1 VEAIAAH
8 VSRDPDELL
17 ELATYEAGC
26 EARSAAHKKEEVERE
41 ISRKVRER
49 TLPDEKTLEKQSME
63 VNVERL
69 KELRRERVLSLREL
83 EERSG
88 VSYNTIWRIEDGR
101 QGAHPRTVRKL
112 ANALGVQPSELI
124 REG

>member
-1 VEAIAAH
+1 
-8 VSRDPDELL
+8 
-17 ELATYEAGC
+17 
-26 EARSAAHKKEEVERE
+26 
-41 ISRKVRER
+41 
-49 TLPDEKTLEKQSME
+49 ME
-63 VNVERL
+63 VNVQRL

-112 ANALGVQPSELI
+112 AGALGVDPKELI
-124 REG
+124 REAR

>member
-1 VEAIAAH
+1 
-8 VSRDPDELL
+8 
-17 ELATYEAGC
+17 
-26 EARSAAHKKEEVERE
+26 
-41 ISRKVRER
+41 
-49 TLPDEKTLEKQSME
+49 ME

-88 VSYNTIWRIEDGR
+88 VSYNTIWRLEDGR
-101 QGAHPRTVRKL
+101 QGAHPRTVRTL
-112 ANALGVQPSELI
+112 ADALGVQPSELI